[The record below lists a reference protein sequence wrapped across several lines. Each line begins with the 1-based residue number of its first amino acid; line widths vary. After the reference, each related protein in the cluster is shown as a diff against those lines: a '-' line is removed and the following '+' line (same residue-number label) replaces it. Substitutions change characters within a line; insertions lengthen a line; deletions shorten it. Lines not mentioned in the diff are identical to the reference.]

1 MPVANASAEFSAY
14 GTVGSVNP
22 NPVDTP
28 AAVPAGIAEA
38 VVNVNGVVTSGDR
51 AAVSVFD
58 HGFLYGDGVY
68 ETLRTYNRRPFLP
81 DRHLARLRASA
92 ARLSLE
98 VPPPDAELESRM
110 RDTMRDVNP
119 RGEVMLRMLVTRGV
133 GDLGYDPAVCR
144 TPTVVIIARPHRDS
158 PDRVHRDGV
167 RLVVASVVRNHPR
180 SVDPVIKSNNLLN
193 NVLAMQEAVREG
205 AYEAILLNHRG
216 ELAECSQSNL
226 FVVRG
231 GAVLTPPLDA
241 GLLEGVTR
249 NLLFEVGADVGVPVR
264 EAVLRE
270 SDLPAVDE
278 LFITS
283 TTREVV
289 PVVRVGDRTIG
300 SGAPGPVARRL
311 LERLRERA
319 DVLTRGPD

>member
-1 MPVANASAEFSAY
+1 MVSVESNTVDAS
-14 GTVGSVNP
+14 
-22 NPVDTP
+22 
-28 AAVPAGIAEA
+28 PAGIAEA
-38 VVNVNGVVTSGDR
+38 AVNVNGVVTSGDR
-51 AAVSVFD
+51 AVVSVFD

-81 DRHLARLRASA
+81 DRHFARLRASA
-92 ARLSLE
+92 ARLSLA
-98 VPPPDAELESRM
+98 VPPTDPELESRL
-110 RDTMRDVNP
+110 RDTMREVNP
-119 RGEVMLRMLVTRGV
+119 RGEVTLRMLVTRGV

-144 TPTVVIIARPHRDS
+144 TPTIVIIARPHREP
-158 PDRVHRDGV
+158 PDRVHREGV
-167 RLVVASVVRNHPR
+167 RLVVASVLRNHPR

-193 NVLAMQEAVREG
+193 NVLAAQEAVREG
-205 AYEAILLNHRG
+205 ADEAILLNHRG

-226 FVVRG
+226 FVVRD

-249 NLLFEVGADVGVPVR
+249 NLLFEVGADIGVPVR
-264 EAVLRE
+264 EEVLRE

-289 PVVRVGDRTIG
+289 PVVRVGAQVIG
-300 SGAPGPVARRL
+300 SGAPGPVAGRL
-311 LERLRERA
+311 LARLRERA
-319 DVLTRGPD
+319 DALTRAPR

>member
-1 MPVANASAEFSAY
+1 MVDVESN
-14 GTVGSVNP
+14 T
-22 NPVDTP
+22 VDTP
-28 AAVPAGIAEA
+28 AAAPAGIAEA
-38 VVNVNGVVTSGDR
+38 IVNVNGVTTAGDR
-51 AAVSVFD
+51 AVVSVFD

-98 VPPPDAELESRM
+98 VPPSDAELESRM
-110 RDTMRDVNP
+110 RDTMRGVNAQ
-119 RGEVMLRMLVTRGV
+119 GEVTLRILVTRGV

-144 TPTVVIIARPHRDS
+144 TPTVVIIARPHRES
-158 PDRVHRDGV
+158 PDRVQRDGV

-226 FVVRG
+226 FVVRDG
-231 GAVLTPPLDA
+231 VVLTPPLDA

-249 NLLFEVGADVGVPVR
+249 NLLFEVGAGAGVPVR

-270 SDLPAVDE
+270 TDLASVDE

-289 PVVRVGDRTIG
+289 PVVRVGDHVIG
-300 SGAPGPVARRL
+300 PGSPGPVTRRL
-311 LERLRERA
+311 LARLRERA
-319 DVLTRGPD
+319 DHLTRAPD

>member
-1 MPVANASAEFSAY
+1 MVSVESNTVDAS
-14 GTVGSVNP
+14 
-22 NPVDTP
+22 
-28 AAVPAGIAEA
+28 PAGIAEA
-38 VVNVNGVVTSGDR
+38 AVNVNGVVTSGDR
-51 AAVSVFD
+51 AVVSVFD

-81 DRHLARLRASA
+81 DRHFARLRASA
-92 ARLSLE
+92 ARLSLA
-98 VPPPDAELESRM
+98 VPPTDAELESRL

-119 RGEVMLRMLVTRGV
+119 QGEVTLRMLVTRGV

-144 TPTVVIIARPHRDS
+144 TPTIVIIARPHREP
-158 PDRVHRDGV
+158 PDRVHREGV
-167 RLVVASVVRNHPR
+167 RLVVASVLRNHPR

-193 NVLAMQEAVREG
+193 NVLAAQEAVRAG
-205 AYEAILLNHRG
+205 ADEAILLNHRG

-226 FVVRG
+226 FVVRD

-249 NLLFEVGADVGVPVR
+249 NLLFEVGADIGVPVR
-264 EAVLRE
+264 EEVLRE

-289 PVVRVGDRTIG
+289 PVIRVGAQIIG
-300 SGAPGPVARRL
+300 SGAPGPVAGRL
-311 LERLRERA
+311 LARLRERA
-319 DVLTRGPD
+319 DALTRAG

>member
-1 MPVANASAEFSAY
+1 MD
-14 GTVGSVNP
+14 GVNP
-22 NPVDTP
+22 NPVDAPP
-28 AAVPAGIAEA
+28 AAPAGIAEA
-38 VVNVNGVVTSGDR
+38 AVNVNGVVTSGDR
-51 AAVSVFD
+51 AVVPVFD

-92 ARLSLE
+92 ARLSIE
-98 VPPPDAELESRM
+98 VPPTNGELETRM
-110 RDTMRDVNP
+110 RGTMRGVHP
-119 RGEVMLRMLVTRGV
+119 RGEVMLRILVTRGV

-144 TPTVVIIARPHRDS
+144 TPTIVIIARPHREP
-158 PDRVHRDGV
+158 PDRVRRDGV
-167 RLVVASVVRNHPR
+167 RLVVASVLRNHPR

-205 AYEAILLNHRG
+205 ADEAILLNHRG

-226 FVVRG
+226 FVVRD

-249 NLLFEVGADVGVPVR
+249 NLLFEVGADIGVPVR

-270 SDLPAVDE
+270 SDLAAVDE

-289 PVVRVGDRTIG
+289 PVVRVGGQVIG
-300 SGAPGPVARRL
+300 AGAPGPVARRL
-311 LERLRERA
+311 LARLRERA
-319 DVLTRGPD
+319 DALTRAPD

>member
-1 MPVANASAEFSAY
+1 M
-14 GTVGSVNP
+14 
-22 NPVDTP
+22 P
-28 AAVPAGIAEA
+28 AALRGIAEA

-51 AAVSVFD
+51 AVVSVFD

-68 ETLRTYNRRPFLP
+68 ETLRTYNRRPFLA

-92 ARLSLE
+92 ARLSLD
-98 VPPPDAELESRM
+98 VPPANEELESRM
-110 RDTMRDVNP
+110 QDTMRGVHP
-119 RGEVMLRMLVTRGV
+119 HGEVTLRMLVTRGV

-144 TPTVVIIARPHRDS
+144 TPTVVIIVRPHRES
-158 PDRVHRDGV
+158 PDWVHRDGV
-167 RLVVASVVRNHPR
+167 RVVVASVVRNHPR

-205 AYEAILLNHRG
+205 AHEAILLNHQG

-226 FVVRG
+226 FVVRDG
-231 GAVLTPPLDA
+231 VVLTPPLDA

-249 NLLFEVGADVGVPVR
+249 NLIVEVGADIGLPVR

-270 SDLPAVDE
+270 SDLPVVDE
-278 LFITS
+278 MFLTS

-289 PVVRVGDRTIG
+289 PVVRVGNQAIG

-311 LERLRERA
+311 LASLRERA
-319 DVLTRGPD
+319 DALTRTMD

>member
-1 MPVANASAEFSAY
+1 MD
-14 GTVGSVNP
+14 SVNP
-22 NPVDTP
+22 NPVDAP
-28 AAVPAGIAEA
+28 AAGPPGIAEA

-51 AAVSVFD
+51 AVVSVFD

-92 ARLSLE
+92 ARLCLD
-98 VPPPDAELESRM
+98 VPPANEELESRM
-110 RDTMRDVNP
+110 RDTMRGVHP
-119 RGEVMLRMLVTRGV
+119 HGEVTLRMIVTRGV

-144 TPTVVIIARPHRDS
+144 TPTVVIIARPHRES
-158 PDRVHRDGV
+158 PDWVHRDGV

-180 SVDPVIKSNNLLN
+180 SVDPLIKSNNLLN
-193 NVLAMQEAVREG
+193 NVLAMQEAVRQG

-226 FVVRG
+226 FVVRD

-249 NLLFEVGADVGVPVR
+249 NLLVEVGADIGIPVR

-270 SDLPAVDE
+270 ADLPAVDE

-289 PVVRVGDRTIG
+289 SVVRVGERPIG

-311 LERLRERA
+311 LARLRARA
-319 DVLTRGPD
+319 DALTRTPD

>member
-1 MPVANASAEFSAY
+1 MD
-14 GTVGSVNP
+14 SVKS

-28 AAVPAGIAEA
+28 AALAGIAEA
-38 VVNVNGVVTSGDR
+38 AVNVNGVVTSGDR
-51 AAVSVFD
+51 AVVSVFD

-81 DRHLARLRASA
+81 DRHFARLRASA
-92 ARLSLE
+92 ARLSLA
-98 VPPPDAELESRM
+98 VPPTDAELGSRL

-119 RGEVMLRMLVTRGV
+119 RGEVTLRMLVTRGV

-144 TPTVVIIARPHRDS
+144 TPTIVIIARPHREP

-167 RLVVASVVRNHPR
+167 RLVVASVLRNHPR

-193 NVLAMQEAVREG
+193 NLLAMQEAVREG
-205 AYEAILLNHRG
+205 ADEAILLNHRG

-226 FVVRG
+226 FVVRD

-249 NLLFEVGADVGVPVR
+249 NLLFEVGADIGVPVR
-264 EAVLRE
+264 EAALRE

-289 PVVRVGDRTIG
+289 PVVRVGDQVIG
-300 SGAPGPVARRL
+300 SGAPGPVAGRL
-311 LERLRERA
+311 LARLRERA
-319 DVLTRGPD
+319 DALTRAPR

>member
-1 MPVANASAEFSAY
+1 MD
-14 GTVGSVNP
+14 GVNP
-22 NPVDTP
+22 NPVDPPP
-28 AAVPAGIAEA
+28 AAPAGIAEA
-38 VVNVNGVVTSGDR
+38 AVNVNGVVTSGDR
-51 AAVSVFD
+51 AVVSVFD

-81 DRHLARLRASA
+81 DRHFARLRASA
-92 ARLSLE
+92 ARLSLA
-98 VPPPDAELESRM
+98 VPPTDAELESRL

-119 RGEVMLRMLVTRGV
+119 QGEVTLRMLVTRGV

-144 TPTVVIIARPHRDS
+144 TPTIVIIARPHRE
-158 PDRVHRDGV
+158 PPARVHREGV
-167 RLVVASVVRNHPR
+167 RLVVASVLRNHPR

-193 NVLAMQEAVREG
+193 NVLAAQEAVRAG
-205 AYEAILLNHRG
+205 ADEAILLNHRG

-226 FVVRG
+226 FVVRD

-249 NLLFEVGADVGVPVR
+249 NLLFEVGADLGVPVR
-264 EAVLRE
+264 EEVLRE

-289 PVVRVGDRTIG
+289 PVVRVGAQIIG
-300 SGAPGPVARRL
+300 SGAPGPVAGRL
-311 LERLRERA
+311 LARLRERA
-319 DVLTRGPD
+319 DALTRAPR

>member
-1 MPVANASAEFSAY
+1 MD
-14 GTVGSVNP
+14 SVNP
-22 NPVDTP
+22 NPVDAP
-28 AAVPAGIAEA
+28 AAGPAGIAEA
-38 VVNVNGVVTSGDR
+38 VVNVNGVVTAGDR
-51 AAVSVFD
+51 AVVSVFD

-92 ARLSLE
+92 ARLSLD
-98 VPPPDAELESRM
+98 VPPANEELESRM
-110 RDTMRDVNP
+110 RDTMREVHP
-119 RGEVMLRMLVTRGV
+119 HGEVTLRMIVTRGV

-144 TPTVVIIARPHRDS
+144 TPTVVIIARPHRES
-158 PDRVHRDGV
+158 PDWVHRDGV

-180 SVDPVIKSNNLLN
+180 SVDPLIKSNNLLN
-193 NVLAMQEAVREG
+193 NVLAMQEAVRQG

-226 FVVRG
+226 FVVRDG
-231 GAVLTPPLDA
+231 VVLTPPLDA

-249 NLLFEVGADVGVPVR
+249 NLLVEVGADIGIPVR

-270 SDLPAVDE
+270 ADLPAVDE

-289 PVVRVGDRTIG
+289 SVVRVGERPIG

-311 LERLRERA
+311 LARLRARA
-319 DVLTRGPD
+319 DALTRTPD